1 VTRRPKTRPG
11 SESGGPRGR
20 DRDPPPDPP
29 PPAERAGPQAASTF
43 GLSHFDASGA
53 ARMVD
58 VGAKPETE
66 RIAIASGM
74 VVMEIATASA
84 VRAGT
89 IGKGDVLGVAR
100 IAGIQAAKRTSD
112 IIPLCHPLRLTG
124 VDVDLR
130 VANNAV
136 YIMAT
141 VRAFDRSG
149 VEMEALAAV
158 SAAALTIYDMC
169 KAIDRGM
176 VISEIRLDEKRGG
189 KSGTWTRALPGNLV
203 TGKSRAP

>member
-1 VTRRPKTRPG
+1 VTRRKTP
-11 SESGGPRGR
+11 SPEAP
-20 DRDPPPDPP
+20 
-29 PPAERAGPQAASTF
+29 STF
-43 GLSHFDASGA
+43 GLSHFDDAGA

-58 VGAKPETE
+58 IGAKAETD
-66 RIAIASGM
+66 RVAVASGM
-74 VVMEIATASA
+74 VQMEIETANA

-100 IAGIQAAKRTSD
+100 LAGIQAAKRTSD
-112 IIPLCHPLRLTG
+112 IIPLCHPLRLTS
-124 VDVDLR
+124 VDLDLR

-136 YIMAT
+136 YVMAT

-176 VISEIRLDEKRGG
+176 VISEVRLEEKRGG
-189 KSGTWTRALPGNLV
+189 KSGTWQREKPGSAR
-203 TGKSRAP
+203 KQR

>member
-1 VTRRPKTRPG
+1 MTRRKTKT
-11 SESGGPRGR
+11 
-20 DRDPPPDPP
+20 PPPL
-29 PPAERAGPQAASTF
+29 PQSSSF
-43 GLSHFDASGA
+43 GLSHFDDAGA

-58 VGAKPETE
+58 VGVKPETE
-66 RIAIASGM
+66 RVAIASGI
-74 VVMEIATASA
+74 VMMEPATAEA
-84 VRAGT
+84 VRSGT

-100 IAGIQAAKRTSD
+100 IAAIQAAKRTSD
-112 IIPLCHPLRLTG
+112 IIPLCHPLRITA

-176 VISEIRLDEKRGG
+176 VISEVRLDEKRGG
-189 KSGTWTRALPGNLV
+189 KSGTWKREPPGR
-203 TGKSRAP
+203 GAGRGRGG

>member
-1 VTRRPKTRPG
+1 V
-11 SESGGPRGR
+11 E
-20 DRDPPPDPP
+20 
-29 PPAERAGPQAASTF
+29 STF
-43 GLSHFDASGA
+43 GLSHFDDTGA

-58 VGAKPETE
+58 VGAKPETD
-66 RIAIASGM
+66 RLAIASG
-74 VVMEIATASA
+74 VVLMELATAKA
-84 VRAGT
+84 VRSGT

-100 IAGIQAAKRTSD
+100 IAAIQAVKRTSD
-112 IIPLCHPLRLTG
+112 IIPLCHPLRITG

-141 VRAFDRSG
+141 VRAHDRSG

-158 SAAALTIYDMC
+158 TAAALTIYDMC

-176 VISEIRLDEKRGG
+176 VITDIRLDEKRGG
-189 KSGTWTRALPGNLV
+189 KSGTWQREPPGRPPSKTRGP
-203 TGKSRAP
+203 